1 MFIILPSCTWTNKD
15 KHGKCSRISVR
26 AKVSEFLRLSSF
38 MVTSKRL
45 DCMTHSCTFLRL
57 GKSSTRFF
65 RHRTQ
70 TTSSTSIAR
79 SRGKNFVCMQIFHS
93 FTNGTTSTASTD
105 TVPINHF
112 HFGSVDS
119 TQNKCQEIIQTYY
132 REGNEILSADPSAIW
147 AVTASEQTQGRG
159 TSQRSWTS
167 IPGNMFL
174 TVAVP
179 MDLLQLKIRT
189 ILPLKIGTILVSCV
203 QDFLQSR
210 TTNAANSTT
219 QAAEAILS
227 LKWPNDVLLND
238 CKVAGVLIE
247 SFSTVSNSNNQ
258 YIYYFLIGIGVN
270 VAHTPTI
277 FDDGRNARTATCLAD
292 YCCVH
297 TVDGDFK
304 EDDTAVS
311 LAMSITNHIHQWL
324 SHLQQIHKNSEGE
337 EEEQYQIIHSW
348 ERWAQPWMGKKT
360 YIRDQTTNNVIIPL
374 GIQLDGQLKVQY
386 VSNNNS
392 NYHQVG
398 LLPMT
403 DYLL

>member
-1 MFIILPSCTWTNKD
+1 
-15 KHGKCSRISVR
+15 
-26 AKVSEFLRLSSF
+26 
-38 MVTSKRL
+38 
-45 DCMTHSCTFLRL
+45 
-57 GKSSTRFF
+57 
-65 RHRTQ
+65 
-70 TTSSTSIAR
+70 
-79 SRGKNFVCMQIFHS
+79 MQIFQTES
-93 FTNGTTSTASTD
+93 FSTSCTAATD
-105 TVPINHF
+105 ALPINHF

-132 REGNEILSADPSAIW
+132 REGTEMPSADPSAIW

-159 TSQRSWTS
+159 TNQRSWTS

-179 MDLLQLKIRT
+179 IDLLQLKIRK
-189 ILPLKIGTILVSCV
+189 ILPLKLGTILASCV
-203 QDFLQSR
+203 HDFLQSR
-210 TTNAANSTT
+210 TKNAANTT
-219 QAAEAILS
+219 QAAEAVIS

-247 SFSTVSNSNNQ
+247 SFSTVSNINNH
-258 YIYYFLIGIGVN
+258 YVYYFIIGIGVN
-270 VAHTPTI
+270 VAHTPTM
-277 FDDGRNARTATCLAD
+277 FGDGRNARPATCLAD
-292 YCCVH
+292 YSCVN
-297 TVDGDFK
+297 TGDRDSE
-304 EDDTAVS
+304 EDDTALS
-311 LAMSITNHIHQWL
+311 LAMTITNHIHQWL
-324 SHLQQIHKNSEGE
+324 SHIQLIQKNSEGE
-337 EEEQYQIIHSW
+337 EEEQNRIIHSW

-392 NYHQVG
+392 NYHQIG